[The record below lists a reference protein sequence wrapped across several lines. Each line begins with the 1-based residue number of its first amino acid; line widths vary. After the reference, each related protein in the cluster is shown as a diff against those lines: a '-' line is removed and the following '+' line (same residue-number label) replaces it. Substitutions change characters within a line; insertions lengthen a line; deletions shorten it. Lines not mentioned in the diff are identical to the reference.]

1 MTMYALI
8 ISSITDPSSLIQTP
22 IENKKHISSIFFFKA
37 LFLLLWLTTAYFSN
51 APTYVHIQI
60 AMIPFIFPVSNRIES
75 IMKHNFITIKNMLC
89 FDVHN
94 PIKRKRTFHELGKK
108 G

>member
-1 MTMYALI
+1 M
-8 ISSITDPSSLIQTP
+8 TDPSSLIQTP
-22 IENKKHISSIFFFKA
+22 IENKKHMSNIFFFNS
-37 LFLLLWLTTAYFSN
+37 LFLLLRIFSLYLSK

-75 IMKHNFITIKNMLC
+75 TIKHNFITIKNMLC
-89 FDVHN
+89 LEVHN
-94 PIKRKRTFHELGKK
+94 PINRKSTFHELGKE